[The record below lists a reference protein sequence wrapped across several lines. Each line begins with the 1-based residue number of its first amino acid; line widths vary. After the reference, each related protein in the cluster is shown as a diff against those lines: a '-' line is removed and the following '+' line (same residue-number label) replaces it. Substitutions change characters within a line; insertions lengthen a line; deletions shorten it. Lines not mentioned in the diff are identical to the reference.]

1 MLSSIFFG
9 KEGDFVLAVGFF
21 FLPACFVV
29 EAFLRFQVRV
39 SDDVADA
46 ARLLAGVHLAEG
58 RKDEGL
64 SYAGVE
70 ALRIVQFVQVLC
82 LAAEVVEVLDAAG
95 GPCAAAAQGQD
106 VLGREISFPGSEGGD
121 DVASGIARFIFKGF
135 PDEGCADQ
143 EGLVRISIPYFL
155 HVVAVGLVLFPGRV
169 RPSAPRISCRLRNS
183 NRCRG
188 SSVCCNCRRRGR

>member
-1 MLSSIFFG
+1 M
-9 KEGDFVLAVGFF
+9 
-21 FLPACFVV
+21 

-46 ARLLAGVHLAEG
+46 ACLLAGVHLAEG

-95 GPCAAAAQGQD
+95 GPCAAA
-106 VLGREISFPGSEGGD
+106 L
-121 DVASGIARFIFKGF
+121 
-135 PDEGCADQ
+135 
-143 EGLVRISIPYFL
+143 
-155 HVVAVGLVLFPGRV
+155 RV
-169 RPSAPRISCRLRNS
+169 RTSLAVRFFPRI
-183 NRCRG
+183 
-188 SSVCCNCRRRGR
+188 RRRR